1 MIVEC
6 SRRPDGWIPVKGN
19 EKEICEFLLE
29 HDFYKNFLIEKAND
43 NFKFFHKNIP
53 LGGYYY
59 NYGKDYFDN
68 EDNFFVKLNED
79 GSISIFDK
87 EQSSYKYVAMK
98 FNFNKTN
105 DFDWVSWLFNS
116 PNVKSLHKNLITNN
130 IEILCMPSTIFKIR
144 EGSILIFNKNSKHLH
159 DVLDRTSVTIDDVLL
174 ENGYAVHGNSI
185 NQEIYT
191 LEKRLQ
197 KPTTL
202 EEKRCI
208 IKRILSLKNS
218 KNEEG

>member
-19 EKEICEFLLE
+19 EEEISDFLLE
-29 HDFYKNFLIEKAND
+29 QDYYTKCSVKKTKKGFDFWVATEFCDEEYFNNRD
-43 NFKFFHKNIP
+43 
-53 LGGYYY
+53 GY
-59 NYGKDYFDN
+59 
-68 EDNFFVKLNED
+68 FVKLDDD
-79 GSISIFDK
+79 GSITVSEGQPSFED
-87 EQSSYKYVAMK
+87 YVAME
-98 FNFNKTN
+98 FNKTD
-105 DFDWVSWLFNS
+105 DFDWVSWLFDS
-116 PNVKSLHKNLITNN
+116 PNVKSLHKNLITNS
-130 IEILCMPSTIFKIR
+130 IEILCLPSTIFKIQ
-144 EGSILIFNKNSKHLH
+144 EGSILVFDKNSKHLH

-197 KPTTL
+197 KSRNL

-208 IKRILSLKNS
+208 IKRILSLKKS

>member
-19 EKEICEFLLE
+19 EEEIIDFLLE
-29 HDFYKNFLIEKAND
+29 HNYYTKYSVNKDGNDFDFNV
-43 NFKFFHKNIP
+43 
-53 LGGYYY
+53 
-59 NYGKDYFDN
+59 DN
-68 EDNFFVKLNED
+68 EFWGGKYFNNREGYFVKLDDD
-79 GSISIFDK
+79 GSITVSEGQPSFKD
-87 EQSSYKYVAMK
+87 YVAME
-98 FNFNKTN
+98 FNLTD
-105 DFDWVSWLFNS
+105 DFDWVKWLFKA
-116 PNVKSLHKNLITNN
+116 PNIHSLHQNQLTN
-130 IEILCMPSTIFKIR
+130 TIKDWYMKPTPFR
-144 EGSILIFNKNSKHLH
+144 VQEGSILVFNKNSKHLH

-197 KPTTL
+197 KSRNL
-202 EEKRCI
+202 EEKRYI

-218 KNEEG
+218 KNREG

>member
-19 EKEICEFLLE
+19 EEEIIDFLLE
-29 HDFYKNFLIEKAND
+29 HNYYTKYSVNKDGNDFDFNV
-43 NFKFFHKNIP
+43 
-53 LGGYYY
+53 
-59 NYGKDYFDN
+59 DN
-68 EDNFFVKLNED
+68 EFWGGKYFNNREGYFVKLDDD
-79 GSISIFDK
+79 GSITVSEGQPSFKD
-87 EQSSYKYVAMK
+87 YVAME
-98 FNFNKTN
+98 FNLTD
-105 DFDWVSWLFNS
+105 DFDWVKWLFKA
-116 PNVKSLHKNLITNN
+116 PNIHSLHQNQLTN
-130 IEILCMPSTIFKIR
+130 TIKDWYMKPTPFR
-144 EGSILIFNKNSKHLH
+144 VQEGSILVFNKNSKHLH

-197 KPTTL
+197 KSRNL

>member
-19 EKEICEFLLE
+19 EEEIIDFLLE
-29 HDFYKNFLIEKAND
+29 QNYYTKYSVKETKNSFDFWVATEFCGEEYFNNRD
-43 NFKFFHKNIP
+43 
-53 LGGYYY
+53 GY
-59 NYGKDYFDN
+59 
-68 EDNFFVKLNED
+68 FVKLDDD
-79 GSISIFDK
+79 GSITVSEGQPSFKD
-87 EQSSYKYVAMK
+87 YVAME
-98 FNFNKTN
+98 FNLTD
-105 DFDWVSWLFNS
+105 DFDWVKWLFKA
-116 PNVKSLHKNLITNN
+116 PNIHSLHQNQLTN
-130 IEILCMPSTIFKIR
+130 TIKDWYMKPTPFR
-144 EGSILIFNKNSKHLH
+144 VQEGSILVFNKNSKHLH

-202 EEKRCI
+202 EERRSI
-208 IKRILSLKNS
+208 ISRIRSLKNS

>member
-19 EKEICEFLLE
+19 EEEIIDFLLE
-29 HDFYKNFLIEKAND
+29 HNYYTKYSVNKDGNDFDFNV
-43 NFKFFHKNIP
+43 
-53 LGGYYY
+53 
-59 NYGKDYFDN
+59 DN
-68 EDNFFVKLNED
+68 EFWGGKYFNNREGYFVKLDDD
-79 GSISIFDK
+79 GSITVSEGQPSFKD
-87 EQSSYKYVAMK
+87 YVAME
-98 FNFNKTN
+98 FNLTD
-105 DFDWVSWLFNS
+105 DFDWVKWLFKA
-116 PNVKSLHKNLITNN
+116 PNIHSLHQNQLTN
-130 IEILCMPSTIFKIR
+130 TIKDWYMKPTPFR
-144 EGSILIFNKNSKHLH
+144 VQEGSILVFNKNSKHLH

-202 EEKRCI
+202 EERRSI
-208 IKRILSLKNS
+208 ISRIRSLKNS